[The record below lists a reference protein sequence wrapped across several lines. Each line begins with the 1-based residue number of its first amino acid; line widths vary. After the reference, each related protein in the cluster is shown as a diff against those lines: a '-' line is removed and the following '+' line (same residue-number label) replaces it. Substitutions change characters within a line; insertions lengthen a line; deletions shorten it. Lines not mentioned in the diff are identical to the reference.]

1 MQTFPIAGIG
11 ASAGGLDALKNLLVK
26 LPVDTGLAFVIVQH
40 LAPNQESMLPEIL
53 ARSTTMP
60 VKKVENGMLVEPNKV
75 YVIPSGSTMT
85 IDTGTLRLHPKKTS
99 LKPIDEFLVSLAA
112 ERKTRA
118 IGIILSGTG
127 TDGTEGLSAIKAEGG
142 ITFAQEP
149 KSAQYPDMPKS
160 AIAAE
165 TVYFVL
171 TPEQIAEELSI
182 IAKHPEISRKK
193 MDESNLLEGEEKDP
207 QVIFT
212 ILKTAFGVNFS
223 NYKKTTVNR
232 RISRRMILNKIEN
245 MKEYTIYLRA
255 HPEEQQALFEDLL
268 ISVTTFFR
276 EPSTF
281 LIFKENVFSQLIEN
295 RQSSRQPIR
304 VWIPGCSTGEEVY
317 SVAIAI
323 AEFLEEK
330 HLVNIPTQ
338 IFGTDVN
345 VKNIDK
351 ARRGIFS
358 NTIEDN
364 VSKDR
369 LDRFFTR
376 FNGNSQ
382 VIKPI
387 RDMCIFAKHDL
398 TQDPPFSNIDLIVC
412 RNLLIYME
420 SPMQERIISIFNYA
434 LKPNGYLV
442 LGESESVGKFSTI
455 FDSITKR
462 GVVFK
467 KKSGQPQFEL
477 PLQVPIDR
485 FAEKISLTLP
495 TKNTAISKLK
505 EEVDE
510 LLMASYVPATL
521 LVNSNS
527 DVLVFRGQVNPYVSI
542 EPGNASFNVTK
553 LVRKELRP
561 TVQTAIFRAKK
572 TRREICE
579 TLRYE
584 ENGQTHIVTVQVRPF
599 QLSKQEEPFFL
610 VLFEEKGPAE
620 KQTKTSKHAT
630 NESDL
635 AKDQQIKE
643 LSEDLDSTKQTLQ
656 TVIEQQE
663 ASNEELRSA
672 NEEVQSSNEE
682 LMSTN
687 EELETSKEELQS
699 ANEELTTLNEE
710 LKNRNQTLSHLNDD
724 LANLMDNIDT
734 AVIIVD
740 TDLKIKRFTAS
751 AQELL
756 RIMPS
761 DAEHPISEVRLAIHV
776 KDLEKLLLTSIRKLS
791 IVRHEINDRNHWYQ
805 MRIRPYITGDKKI
818 FGAVLSFSDIT
829 ELKKWENEKKLHT
842 QDLEKLV
849 QEQSQEIVKSE
860 TLATIGKTAGMVGH
874 DIRNP
879 LQAIVSELYLAKTEV
894 EELSDDA
901 SKKNLKENFAFIEEQ
916 IFYINKIV
924 SDLQDI
930 ARKTTPQ
937 MIEINVEKTVREVL
951 TSMPFSPNIESSFQ
965 VDKDFPKLVLDD
977 SYLRRILT
985 NLISNAMQAMP
996 NGGKLSVSV
1005 KCQENNALI
1014 RVEDTGDGMSE
1025 EVKNK
1030 IFTPLFTTK
1039 AKGQGFGLPVVKKL
1053 TEAMGGTVSFESEKG
1068 NGVKFT
1074 LKFPIPKKSQS

>member
-1 MQTFPIAGIG
+1 MQAFPIAGIG
-11 ASAGGLDALKNLLVK
+11 ASAGGLDAIKTLLVN
-26 LPVDTGLAFVIVQH
+26 LRVDTGLALVIVQH
-40 LAPNQESMLPEIL
+40 LASNQESMLPEIL
-53 ARSTTMP
+53 TRLTKMP
-60 VKKVENGMLVEPNKV
+60 VKKVEDGMLVEPNNV
-75 YVIPSGSTMT
+75 YVIPSGATMT
-85 IDTGTLRLHPKKTS
+85 IDNNTLRLHPKMAS
-99 LKPIDEFLVSLAA
+99 LKPIDEFLVSLAV

-160 AIAAE
+160 AISAE

-171 TPEQIAEELSI
+171 TPEQIAEELSS
-182 IAKHPEISRKK
+182 IAKHPELSRKK
-193 MDESNLLEGEEKDP
+193 MGESKLPEGEEQDP

-212 ILKTAFGVNFS
+212 ILKAAFGVNFS

-245 MKEYTIYLRA
+245 MKEYTMHLRA

-276 EPSTF
+276 EPNTF
-281 LIFKENVFSQLIEN
+281 LILKENVFSQLIEK
-295 RQSSRQPIR
+295 RQSNRQPIR

-317 SVAIAI
+317 SIAIAI
-323 AEFLEEK
+323 VEFLEEK

-369 LDRFFTR
+369 INRFFTR
-376 FNGNSQ
+376 LNGNSQ

-398 TQDPPFSNIDLIVC
+398 TQDPPFSKIDLIVC

-442 LGESESVGKFSTI
+442 LGESESVGKFSTM

-462 GVVFK
+462 GVVFR
-467 KKSGQPQFEL
+467 KKSGQLQDEL
-477 PLQVPIDR
+477 PLQVPSDH
-485 FAEKISLTLP
+485 FEEKMSLSLP
-495 TKNTAISKLK
+495 RKNAAITKLK

-510 LLMASYVPATL
+510 LLMSSFVPATL

-572 TRREICE
+572 SRKEICE
-579 TLRYE
+579 TVRYE
-584 ENGQTHIVTVQVRPF
+584 EHEQTHIVSVQVRPF
-599 QLSKQEEPFFL
+599 QLAKQEEPFFL
-610 VLFEEKGPAE
+610 ILFEEKAPAE
-620 KQTKTSKHAT
+620 KQTKTSKHTT

-699 ANEELTTLNEE
+699 ANEELTTLNDE

-734 AVIIVD
+734 AVVIID
-740 TDLKIKRFTAS
+740 THLKIKRFTAS

-761 DAEHPISEVRLAIHV
+761 DVEHPITDVRLAIHV
-776 KDLEKLLLTSIRKLS
+776 EDLEKLLMKSIRKLS
-791 IVRHEINDRNHWYQ
+791 TVRMEINDRNHWYQ

-829 ELKKWENEKKLHT
+829 ELKKWENEKKRHT
-842 QDLEKLV
+842 QNLEKLV
-849 QEQSQEIVKSE
+849 QKQAEKIVQSE

-894 EELSDDA
+894 EELSDSA
-901 SKKNLKENFAFIEEQ
+901 SKKNLKESMASIEEQ
-916 IFYINKIV
+916 TFYINKIV

-930 ARKTTPQ
+930 ARKSAPQ
-937 MIEINVEKTVREVL
+937 LTEVNIEKIVREIL
-951 TSMPFSPNIESSFQ
+951 TSMPANPNIEAYFHIE
-965 VDKDFPKLVLDD
+965 KDFPKLVLDNT
-977 SYLRRILT
+977 YLRRILT
-985 NLISNAMQAMP
+985 NLISNAIQAMP
-996 NGGKLSVSV
+996 TGGKITVSASVQ
-1005 KCQENNALI
+1005 KDNALI
-1014 RVEDTGDGMSE
+1014 NVEDTGEGMSK

-1053 TEAMGGTVSFESEKG
+1053 TEAMDGTVSFESEKG
-1068 NGVKFT
+1068 NGTKFT
-1074 LKFPIPKKSQS
+1074 LKFPVPKKSQS

>member
-1 MQTFPIAGIG
+1 M
-11 ASAGGLDALKNLLVK
+11 
-26 LPVDTGLAFVIVQH
+26 DTGLALVVVQH

-53 ARSTTMP
+53 ARSTKMP
-60 VKKVENGMLVEPNKV
+60 VKKVENGMQVIPNNV
-75 YVIPSGSTMT
+75 YVIPSGTTMT
-85 IDTGTLRLHPKKTS
+85 IDNGTLRLHPKLAS
-99 LKPIDEFLVSLAA
+99 LKPIDEFLVSLAI

-127 TDGTEGLSAIKAEGG
+127 TDGTEGLRAIKAEGG

-160 AIAAE
+160 AIIAE

-171 TPEQIAEELSI
+171 TPEQIAEELSSL
-182 IAKHPEISRKK
+182 AKHPELSRQK
-193 MDESNLLEGEEKDP
+193 MDESKLPEYEEKEP
-207 QVIFT
+207 QIIFT
-212 ILKTAFGVNFS
+212 ILKAAFGVNFS

-245 MKEYTIYLRA
+245 INEYTVYLRA
-255 HPEEQQALFEDLL
+255 HPEEQQALFDDLL

-276 EPSTF
+276 EPNTF
-281 LIFKENVFSQLIEN
+281 SVLKEKVFPQLIEKL
-295 RQSSRQPIR
+295 QSKRQPIR

-317 SVAIAI
+317 SIAMAI

-345 VKNIDK
+345 SKNIDK

-369 LDRFFTR
+369 LNRFFTL
-376 FNGNSQ
+376 FNGNCQ

-442 LGESESVGKFSTI
+442 LGESESVGKFATL

-462 GVVFK
+462 GVIFK
-467 KKSGQPQFEL
+467 KKSGQPQVEL
-477 PLQVPIDR
+477 PVQVPTDR
-485 FAEKISLTLP
+485 FEEKTSLTLP
-495 TKNTAISKLK
+495 KKNDTINKLK
-505 EEVDE
+505 EEVDQ
-510 LLMASYVPATL
+510 LLMTVYVPATL

-542 EPGNASFNVTK
+542 EAGNASFNVTK

-561 TVQTAIFRAKK
+561 TVQTAIYRAKK
-572 TRREICE
+572 SRREICE
-579 TLRYE
+579 TVRYE
-584 ENGQTHIVTVQVRPF
+584 EEGQIHVVSVQVRPF
-599 QLSKQEEPFFL
+599 QLTTQEEPFFL
-610 VLFEEKGPAE
+610 VLFEEKGAVE
-620 KQTKTSKHAT
+620 RQTTTSKHSR

-643 LSEDLDSTKQTLQ
+643 LSEDLDSTKETLQ

-699 ANEELTTLNEE
+699 ANEELTTLNDE

-761 DAEHPISEVRLAIHV
+761 DAEHPITDVRLAIHV
-776 KDLEKLLLTSIRKLS
+776 EDLEKLLLTSIRKLS
-791 IVRHEINDRNHWYQ
+791 TIRHEINDRNHWYQ

-818 FGAVLSFSDIT
+818 FGAVLTFSDIT
-829 ELKKWENEKKLHT
+829 EMKKWENEKKLHT
-842 QDLEKLV
+842 EDLETLV
-849 QEQSQEIVKSE
+849 KEQAQKIVQSE

-879 LQAIVSELYLAKTEV
+879 LQSIVSELYLAKTIV
-894 EELSDDA
+894 EELSNE
-901 SKKNLKENFAFIEEQ
+901 SPKKNLKESIAFIEEQ
-916 IFYINKIV
+916 LFYINKIV

-937 MIEINVEKTVREVL
+937 LQEINLERTIKEVL
-951 TSMPFSPNIESSFQ
+951 TSMPLNPNIISTFYIEEN
-965 VDKDFPKLVLDD
+965 FPKLILDD

-985 NLISNAMQAMP
+985 NLISNAVQAMP
-996 NGGKLSVSV
+996 NGGKLTVSAT
-1005 KCQENNALI
+1005 CQENKAFI
-1014 RVEDTGDGMSE
+1014 KIEDSGDGMSDE
-1025 EVKNK
+1025 AKAK

-1053 TEAMGGTVSFESEKG
+1053 TEAMGGTVSFESEKAK
-1068 NGVKFT
+1068 GVKFT
-1074 LKFPIPKKSQS
+1074 LKFFIPQNNQS